1 MVLRRIV
8 VFRLL
13 FYGTLI
19 LTVGT
24 FLQANKAMESNKSV
38 TPSYFLM
45 HSTLPS

>member
-1 MVLRRIV
+1 MIDNKHLRSFLRRIKRMILKRIV

-24 FLQANKAMESNKSV
+24 FL
-38 TPSYFLM
+38 
-45 HSTLPS
+45 

>member
-1 MVLRRIV
+1 MILKRIV

-24 FLQANKAMESNKSV
+24 FL
-38 TPSYFLM
+38 
-45 HSTLPS
+45 